1 MGFSILLLLNDV
13 IASDSLFDLLKGFF
27 LLVLILLL
35 DLTLGV
41 CGLGCACFIL
51 LFLVVDLVCLWFSSF
66 EEDCFA
72 WYWLVCFFED
82 CFSLSLLLVLWCFED
97 CVRKLELS
105 KVLFLKV
112 ILDGSFSICSFVVFL
127 LVLLKVLVVSF
138 WLVELRLD
146 SEYLILAGFLTVGNP
161 IESSKLLFLIFF
173 GGESETWLGWENF

>member
-1 MGFSILLLLNDV
+1 MGFSILLLLNDLF
-13 IASDSLFDLLKGFF
+13 ASDSLFDLLKVFF
-27 LLVLILLL
+27 LEVFILLL

-66 EEDCFA
+66 EEDCFD